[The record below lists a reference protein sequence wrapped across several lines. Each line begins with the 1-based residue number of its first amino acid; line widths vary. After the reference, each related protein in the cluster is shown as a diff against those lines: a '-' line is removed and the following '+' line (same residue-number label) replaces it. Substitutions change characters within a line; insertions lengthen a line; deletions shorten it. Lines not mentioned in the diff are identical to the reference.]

1 MDETGWRRLPAS
13 LPLVMMTNARSLYNK
28 IENFKKWLLEIFPD
42 CAVIS
47 ESWECEGRRKSLED
61 LLASTPY
68 RVHSYRRPRGRTG
81 GCCAVIYNESKFK
94 VEKINV
100 NIEEGIETVW
110 VMMTPRI
117 LDHKLQNVKRVCIG
131 SIYIAPRSE
140 FKSETMSHIIQTI
153 HYIRSKYDNQVH
165 FIIGGDVNKVDY
177 SDVIDSYG
185 ALKQCVTVGTRK
197 QATLEIILS
206 DLMTL
211 YHAPTT
217 LAPLQVDD
225 DKNGSDSD
233 HFIVVFAPKSDP
245 NFIVERK
252 KKEVKTRPLPDS
264 KLPLFGSDIQ
274 KQTWKNVLFEE
285 DLNKKVENFHN
296 TIVQI
301 CDKNFP
307 TKTVK
312 ISNLDR
318 KWITP
323 ELKTLSRKV
332 LKKELFRHRKSSLWK

>member
-1 MDETGWRRLPAS
+1 MLQCTKKYKKLERDNKLKLLSVAHQRL
-13 LPLVMMTNARSLYNK
+13 
-28 IENFKKWLLEIFPD
+28 
-42 CAVIS
+42 
-47 ESWECEGRRKSLED
+47 
-61 LLASTPY
+61 
-68 RVHSYRRPRGRTG
+68 
-81 GCCAVIYNESKFK
+81 
-94 VEKINV
+94 
-100 NIEEGIETVW
+100 
-110 VMMTPRI
+110 
-117 LDHKLQNVKRVCIG
+117 
-131 SIYIAPRSE
+131 
-140 FKSETMSHIIQTI
+140 KSETMSHIIQTI
-153 HYIRSKYDNQVH
+153 HYIRSKNDNQVH
-165 FIIGGDVNKVDY
+165 FVIGGDVNKTDY

-217 LAPLQVDD
+217 LDPLQVDE

-245 NFIVERK
+245 NFHVERK
-252 KKEVKTRPLPDS
+252 KKVVKTRPLPDS
-264 KLPLFGSDIQ
+264 QLSFFGSDIQ
-274 KQTWKNVLFEE
+274 KQTWENVFFEE
-285 DLNKKVENFHN
+285 DLDKKVENFHN
-296 TIVQI
+296 TIVHI

-312 ISNLDR
+312 ISNLDK

-332 LKKELFRHRKSSLWK
+332 QKEYFRHRKSSLWKKLKKEFKIKKRHAIKKLPQRLCY